1 MRRVIVIAAT
11 GLSLAGCSSWSPSS
25 PAWDVF
31 KPSPPVVQIRL
42 ESSPPGADART
53 SLGPTCKTP
62 CTIPMTVPDTGL
74 SFSVTYTL
82 NQFLPVTVPV
92 KVTYISGDFLSS
104 GTARADPNPVVAALQ
119 PVPPPPPPPKRKIKR
134 KTPRPPGAVAAP
146 PPPPTR

>member
-1 MRRVIVIAAT
+1 MRRVIVIGAT
-11 GLSLAGCSSWSPSS
+11 GLSLASCSSWSPSS
-25 PAWDVF
+25 PAWDAF
-31 KPSPPVVQIRL
+31 RPSPPVVQIRL

-53 SLGPTCKTP
+53 SLGPTCRTP
-62 CTIPMTVPDTGL
+62 CTIPMTVPDAGL

-104 GTARADPNPVVAALQ
+104 GTARVDPNPVVAALQ